1 MHRKTDPAIE
11 WLSQCV
17 APLSPKEFLFN
28 QAASLLAKSG
38 QSKPPFNPQK
48 AVPPS
53 IKRIETV
60 KLSRDGMLIPV
71 QGGLIIN
78 INSEK
83 PRVRQFFTCAHE
95 IGHTFF
101 YDTTG
106 GRPWRPYES
115 MSTYWGEEGLC
126 YEFAEEMLMPRS
138 IIEKITSSLSPS
150 ITSLQELIKTFQV
163 STEAMVRRISRLDL
177 WQCILTILVENRENP
192 TTLRR
197 KLVGKHKRYRYYN
210 INWDM
215 LLSEKSSPY
224 TAFKNPGSLERSTI
238 SYSELFRRGKKGGQY
253 SIESLRLSG
262 ASYPAVICII
272 VPDTDDFSQ
281 GGTDIL

>member
-1 MHRKTDPAIE
+1 MHRKIDPAIE

-48 AVPPS
+48 AIPPS
-53 IKRIETV
+53 IKRIEMA
-60 KLSRDGMLIPV
+60 KLSRDGILIPV
-71 QGGLIIN
+71 QGGFIIK

-83 PRVRQFFTCAHE
+83 PQVRQNFTCAHE

-101 YDTTG
+101 YDITG
-106 GRPWRPYES
+106 EWPWRPYES

-126 YEFAEEMLMPRS
+126 YEFAEEILMPRL
-138 IIEKITSSLSPS
+138 IMEKITSSLNPS
-150 ITSLQELIKTFQV
+150 ITSLQELLKTFQV

-197 KLVGKHKRYRYYN
+197 KLVGKHKRFQYYD
-210 INWDM
+210 INWDK
-215 LLSEKSSPY
+215 LLSEGLSPY
-224 TAFKNPGSLERSTI
+224 TAFQNPGSLERSTI
-238 SYSELFRRGKKGGQY
+238 SCSELFRRGKKDGQC
-253 SIESLRLSG
+253 SIESFRLSG

-272 VPDTDDFSQ
+272 VPDN
-281 GGTDIL
+281 